1 MSKQMENFFSRS
13 TSPVCYGVIK
23 RKKKREREVTHGIG
37 CIDGSWVVRKH
48 DRSDRE
54 RVAIPKDFRP
64 VLSRNTRFGE
74 LVRPAGTWDP
84 WM

>member
-1 MSKQMENFFSRS
+1 MENFFSIHVTGALRRNK
-13 TSPVCYGVIK
+13 TA
-23 RKKKREREVTHGIG
+23 RERGDARDR

-74 LVRPAGTWDP
+74 LVGPAGTYP